1 MLRSSGASGPCDV
14 LAAGSKVPTLCYGQ
28 TEEICIA
35 AVCSAEVQLAVAPS
49 LSVSVVI
56 PLLDASHVSP
66 RIFRILLHDDRLLDL
81 DAPDG
86 VAG

>member
-1 MLRSSGASGPCDV
+1 MPSQC
-14 LAAGSKVPTLCYGQ
+14 CGQ

-35 AVCSAEVQLAVAPS
+35 AASSVGVQLAVTLS

-66 RIFRILLHDDRLLDL
+66 GTLFTFLHDDRVLNL

-86 VAG
+86 VAGWFEPDWLP

>member
-1 MLRSSGASGPCDV
+1 MPS
-14 LAAGSKVPTLCYGQ
+14 LCYEQ
-28 TEEICIA
+28 TGEICIA
-35 AVCSAEVQLAVAPS
+35 DACSAEVQLAVALS

-56 PLLDASHVSP
+56 PLLNASHVSP
-66 RIFRILLHDDRLLDL
+66 RTLRSLLQEDRLLDL